1 MMWRRWFT
9 HSLSLPLFSYTL
21 PQPPPLCL
29 RIHLQDFPYCHGP
42 IDRKEAELR
51 LRSYDQLQ
59 AYLLRTKDAT
69 GKEFV
74 YSYLTFN
81 KAVNHAKILIKGR
94 TFTID
99 GRVYEG
105 GPSGVDLFDVVAQCA
120 KLHDEAGL
128 AQGSG
133 VARPRTSTAAAL
145 GRSGP
150 ASAKKASKAAVA
162 DVPVVK
168 SGHLC
173 KRALGRSLFGR
184 ATWKERWFVLTAAEL
199 SYFSKPIKGTRKGK
213 LATSGILGVESSAD
227 KGGNPF
233 VFCIL
238 FKVFTLTVQAKSQ
251 QDREDWMRTLRDL
264 IGESQAKV
272 ATLPKRSKDSR
283 LTEKLK
289 PGTSAATA
297 AAGSA
302 PSSKS
307 KSMIPDHLKA
317 AWYFPEFSRVHCD
330 KVMARAAPGDYIA
343 RNSSQGNKIVMVVKD
358 EFFKNRFD
366 SSSLSSFASSS
377 PALFRRV
384 LTNQCSHTMNLP
396 LAVRVLGPCTHR
408 TPTILQVL
416 PSDTTA
422 QRPTRG
428 HARASRDDVAGG
440 CSRHEG

>member
-1 MMWRRWFT
+1 
-9 HSLSLPLFSYTL
+9 
-21 PQPPPLCL
+21 
-29 RIHLQDFPYCHGP
+29 
-42 IDRKEAELR
+42 
-51 LRSYDQLQ
+51 
-59 AYLLRTKDAT
+59 
-69 GKEFV
+69 
-74 YSYLTFN
+74 
-81 KAVNHAKILIKGR
+81 
-94 TFTID
+94 
-99 GRVYEG
+99 
-105 GPSGVDLFDVVAQCA
+105 
-120 KLHDEAGL
+120 
-128 AQGSG
+128 
-133 VARPRTSTAAAL
+133 
-145 GRSGP
+145 
-150 ASAKKASKAAVA
+150 
-162 DVPVVK
+162 VVK

-213 LATSGILGVESSAD
+213 LSTSGILGVESSAD

-408 TPTILQVL
+408 APTILQVL